1 MYKLNFIEKVEKEME
16 ILLSRKDKYLDIK
29 SKADELKKEIEDIA
43 SKAEKIE
50 DENSKEYNEL
60 FEKGK
65 NAQVRLNNLNKLLK
79 EEESKFESVKQ
90 YLLKNLK
97 INKAIIE
104 KYKDLDDDKDI
115 KDFKK
120 GLQEYSIKEELLD
133 QKLVELS
140 EKLKFNDLSAD
151 EIKAMAPEKRKKVN
165 EAREQYLN
173 NKKQFEKYQKI
184 KYASLVRNET
194 PKNRIFQ
201 YESAIADI
209 EKNFSIENIEDVMTR
224 LEETL
229 KIEKQRPQFIFDEKT
244 HLYTYIDERGKAH
257 EYDYFEKG
265 ENGEYKSTLT
275 DTFVKTAIESLKA
288 RGLSRKQ
295 IKTVDM
301 FLLKTLIDT
310 GRDDLY
316 ENYLQSIKD
325 GKKTKFDLKY
335 LFTKEIEKDEK
346 IDKKDF
352 NKILNSARKQE
363 KQGIA
368 TIVKEKKKNRLF
380 KERNDAKTSGAR
392 SWGKRIRAAFL
403 TLGFG
408 TTLFAGA
415 KYLNPSNEEKTVTE
429 DTKENLDDIIKQNNI
444 KENSNIS
451 ENTNKKEQNVNLNN
465 TKNNEDKADINLEED
480 REVKLENEMKPGD
493 YAKISES
500 AMIFKDPTDWIRMK
514 NGLNANEKVQ
524 IKNSSSDKMYKVTKI
539 GYYSPTGEFVT
550 IEVGQNLEEVLKAK
564 GLDESFIEDENTVVM
579 YHTVA
584 EGIAQ
589 WVNADDVEKVEVRTD
604 KFGNVVDKTEEQ
616 KIVDEAMEN
625 YYRQQSTTKQQTKT
639 NNTEGV
645 QKEEKSETTEN
656 QQNVYNTQTDEQ
668 IFSNSVKQQD
678 NIEKVEAEI
687 VSEEEYSKQLEK
699 DIRNSNSKKDNIII
713 ADATII
719 DDENER

>member
-1 MYKLNFIEKVEKEME
+1 M
-16 ILLSRKDKYLDIK
+16 
-29 SKADELKKEIEDIA
+29 
-43 SKAEKIE
+43 
-50 DENSKEYNEL
+50 

-678 NIEKVEAEI
+678 NIERVEAEI